1 MGMDTKELNR
11 IRDKKKEWEER
22 CVKPS
27 LKKFGIEKSPAR
39 FYTPEDI
46 KEFNFEDKVGFPG
59 AYPFTAGNYAVPT
72 PGLAP
77 SIGSGFQD
85 TGKGLVR
92 AGQYSGYGTAED
104 TRDYYKQMIS
114 MGQVGGPN
122 LAFQLPTQCGYD
134 SDHPKAQ
141 GEVGKTGVAIDSLMD
156 METIYEPYTGDK
168 GLDKIASN
176 WTINGPASMILAM
189 YIAIA
194 QKQEIP
200 LAKLK
205 GTLQNDIL
213 KEYVGRG
220 TQIFPPGPSMRLTR
234 DIMVY
239 CTEFLPSL
247 NFISCCSAH
256 IRSAGCTREQAVGIL
271 LANAAAYIQM
281 GVDAGLDVDTF
292 MRRFTFLGI
301 GGSIEM
307 LKEVAANRALRRMFA
322 KMIKERF
329 GAKSSRTM
337 MMKTNLLARTL
348 EADYTIQ
355 RPLNNLTRSVIGG
368 IAAAL
373 VGGTPSSGMGFP
385 WDEPLG
391 LGHSNEAWQLHRDAA
406 RIIQFESGI
415 GEALDPL
422 AGSYYVESLTD
433 DIEKGA
439 WDVYNKIESLGG
451 SLKAIETGWMQRE
464 VARAAYKQQKDVE
477 TCEKIMVG
485 ANSFKE
491 EDETEVMTER
501 LVAHPYDPRKR
512 EEAELTQIAKLKKL
526 RRDRDNDSVKKV
538 LQRMQ
543 EAAKDEDANLMPH
556 ILEAVKAYATIGEM
570 CDALRSVFGEYRGF
584 GVI

>member
-1 MGMDTKELNR
+1 
-11 IRDKKKEWEER
+11 
-22 CVKPS
+22 
-27 LKKFGIEKSPAR
+27 
-39 FYTPEDI
+39 
-46 KEFNFEDKVGFPG
+46 
-59 AYPFTAGNYAVPT
+59 
-72 PGLAP
+72 
-77 SIGSGFQD
+77 
-85 TGKGLVR
+85 
-92 AGQYSGYGTAED
+92 
-104 TRDYYKQMIS
+104 
-114 MGQVGGPN
+114 
-122 LAFQLPTQCGYD
+122 
-134 SDHPKAQ
+134 
-141 GEVGKTGVAIDSLMD
+141 
-156 METIYEPYTGDK
+156 
-168 GLDKIASN
+168 
-176 WTINGPASMILAM
+176 
-189 YIAIA
+189 
-194 QKQEIP
+194 
-200 LAKLK
+200 
-205 GTLQNDIL
+205 
-213 KEYVGRG
+213 
-220 TQIFPPGPSMRLTR
+220 MRLTR

-239 CTEFLPSL
+239 CTEVLPSL

-271 LANAAAYIQM
+271 LANAAAYIQL
-281 GVDAGLDVDTF
+281 GVDAGLDVDAF
-292 MRRFTFLGI
+292 MRQFTFLGI

-322 KMIKERF
+322 KMMKERF
-329 GAKSSRTM
+329 GAKNARTM

-464 VARAAYKQQKDVE
+464 VAQASYKQQKDVE
-477 TCEKIMVG
+477 TCKKIMVG

-491 EDETEVMTER
+491 EGEIEVLTER
-501 LVAHPYDPRKR
+501 LVAHPYDPGKR

-526 RRDRDNDSVKKV
+526 RRDRDNDSVKKA

-543 EAAKDEDANLMPH
+543 EAAKDEDVNLMPH

-570 CDALRSVFGEYRGF
+570 CDALRNVFGEYRGF

>member
-1 MGMDTKELNR
+1 MLLLSSFMSSHIYSIKKGAKMDTKELDK
-11 IRDKKKEWEER
+11 IRGRKKEWEER

-46 KEFNFEDKVGFPG
+46 KEFNFEEKVGFPG

-194 QKQEIP
+194 QKQGIS
-200 LAKLK
+200 LAKLR

-220 TQIFPPGPSMRLTR
+220 TYIFPPGPSMRLTR

-239 CTEFLPSL
+239 CTEFLPAL

-271 LANAAAYIQM
+271 LANAAAYIQL

-292 MRRFTFLGI
+292 MRQFTFLGI

-329 GAKSSRTM
+329 GAKSSRSM

-406 RIIQFESGI
+406 RIIQFESSI

-451 SLKAIETGWMQRE
+451 SLNAIETGWMQRE

-477 TCEKIMVG
+477 TCEK
-485 ANSFKE
+485 
-491 EDETEVMTER
+491 
-501 LVAHPYDPRKR
+501 
-512 EEAELTQIAKLKKL
+512 KL
-526 RRDRDNDSVKKV
+526 RRDRDNDSVKKA

-543 EAAKDEDANLMPH
+543 EAAKDEDVNLMPH

>member
-1 MGMDTKELNR
+1 MDPEEKKK
-11 IRDKKKEWEER
+11 IIDKKKEWEER

-27 LKKFGIEKSPAR
+27 LKKFGLERSPAR
-39 FYTPEDI
+39 FYTPNDIED
-46 KEFNFEDKVGFPG
+46 FDFVEDVGFPG
-59 AYPFTAGNYAVPT
+59 DYPFTAGNYAVPT

-77 SIGSGFQD
+77 SVGSGFQD

-134 SDHPKAQ
+134 SDHPRAQ

-156 METIYEPYTGDK
+156 METVYSPYTGDR

-194 QKQEIP
+194 QKQDIS
-200 LAKLK
+200 LDKLR

-220 TQIFPPGPSMRLTR
+220 TQIFPPAPSMRLTR

-247 NFISCCSAH
+247 NFISCCTAH
-256 IRSAGCTREQAVGIL
+256 IRSAGCTREQAVGFL
-271 LANAAAYIQM
+271 LANAAAYIQL
-281 GVDAGLDVDTF
+281 GVDAGLDVDKF

-322 KMIKERF
+322 KMMKERF
-329 GAKSSRTM
+329 GAKSTRTM

-406 RIIQFESGI
+406 RIIQFESKI

-422 AGSYYVESLTD
+422 AGSYYIEALTD

-451 SLKAIETGWMQRE
+451 ALAAVEKGWMQRE
-464 VARAAYKQQKDVE
+464 VAKASYEQQKDVE
-477 TCEKIMVG
+477 TGKKIMVG
-485 ANSFKE
+485 ANSFKGDGE
-491 EDETEVMTER
+491 IEVMTER
-501 LVAHPYDPRKR
+501 LVAHPYDPAKR
-512 EEAELTQIAKLKKL
+512 EEAELLQIAKLKKL
-526 RRDRDNDSVKKV
+526 REDRDNDSVKQA
-538 LQRMQ
+538 LDRMQ
-543 EAAKDEDANLMPH
+543 EAAKDENINLMPY
-556 ILEAVKAYATIGEM
+556 ILEAVKTYATIGEM
-570 CDALRSVFGEYRGF
+570 CDALRGVFGEYKGF
-584 GVI
+584 GII

>member
-1 MGMDTKELNR
+1 MSKTDNIKQKT
-11 IRDKKKEWEER
+11 KEWEDR

-27 LKKFGIEKSPAR
+27 LKRFGIDKSPAK
-39 FYTPEDI
+39 FYTPNDVEGFD
-46 KEFNFEDKVGFPG
+46 FEEKVGFPG
-59 AYPFTAGNYAVPT
+59 DYPFTAGNYAVPT
-72 PGLAP
+72 PGMAP
-77 SIGSGFQD
+77 SVGSGFQD

-104 TRDYYKQMIS
+104 TREYYQGMLAI
-114 MGQVGGPN
+114 GQLGGPN

-134 SDHPKAQ
+134 SDHTKAR
-141 GEVGKTGVAIDSLMD
+141 GEVGKTGVAIDSLLD
-156 METIYEPYTGDK
+156 MEIVYEPYTGERD
-168 GLDKIASN
+168 LDKIASN
-176 WTINGPASMILAM
+176 WTINSPAIMILAM
-189 YIAIA
+189 YVALAEKRNISI
-194 QKQEIP
+194 
-200 LAKLK
+200 AKLR

-220 TQIFPPGPSMRLTR
+220 TQVFPPRQSMRLVR

-239 CTEFLPSL
+239 CTKNMQSM
-247 NFISCCSAH
+247 NFISCSTSH

-271 LANAAAYIQM
+271 LANAAAYIQL
-281 GVDAGLDVDTF
+281 GVNAGLEVDSF

-322 KMIKERF
+322 KLMKERF
-329 GAKSSRTM
+329 KAKSVRSM

-368 IAAAL
+368 IASAL

-406 RIIQFESGI
+406 RIIQFEAKI

-439 WDVYNKIESLGG
+439 WDIYNKIETIGG
-451 SLKAIETGWMQRE
+451 SLAAIENGWMQRE
-464 VARAAYKQQKDVE
+464 VAQAAYAQQKNVE
-477 TCEKIMVG
+477 NGKKIMVG
-485 ANSFKE
+485 ANSFKGE
-491 EDETEVMTER
+491 GEIEVMTER
-501 LVAHPYDPRKR
+501 LVAHPYDPKKR
-512 EEAELTQIAKLKKL
+512 EDAEVHQIAKLAKL
-526 RRDRDNDSVKKV
+526 RKERDNDEVNAALSSLK
-538 LQRMQ
+538 
-543 EAAKDEDANLMPH
+543 EAARDENENLMPYV
-556 ILEAVKAYATIGEM
+556 LRAVKAYSTIGEM
-570 CDALRSVFGEYRGF
+570 CDTLREVFGEYRGF
-584 GVI
+584 GII